1 MSIGQSLAAE
11 LQYEAQGT
19 RRVLERVPLEN
30 REWAPHDKSMSLV
43 RLASHLAEIP
53 GWADTIIKQEQFEMD
68 TGSYVPSEAG
78 SRQELLEMFDEGVK
92 KAIELL
98 SQTDDD
104 RMMGVWRMFADGK
117 KVVEMPRAMVVRGF
131 MLSHLIHHRGQLTV
145 YLRMQDVS
153 LPAIYGPSADEE
165 N

>member
-19 RRVLERVPLEN
+19 RRVLERVPMEN
-30 REWAPHDKSMSLV
+30 REWTPHEKSMTLV
-43 RLASHLAEIP
+43 RLATHLAEIP
-53 GWADTIIKQEQFEMD
+53 GWADTIIEQEQFEMD
-68 TGSYVPSEAG
+68 TNAFVPREAE
-78 SRQELLEMFDEGVK
+78 SRPELLEMFDEGVK

-104 RMMGVWRMFADGK
+104 RMMGIWRMFADGR

-145 YLRMQDVS
+145 YLRMRDVP
-153 LPAIYGPSADEE
+153 LPAIYGPTADEDS
-165 N
+165 